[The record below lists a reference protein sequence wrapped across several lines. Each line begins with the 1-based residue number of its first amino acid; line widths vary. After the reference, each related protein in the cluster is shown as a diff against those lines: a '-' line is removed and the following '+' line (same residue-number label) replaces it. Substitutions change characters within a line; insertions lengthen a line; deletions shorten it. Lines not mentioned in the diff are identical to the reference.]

1 MEKQKMNLDIIPYEE
16 LLSIGNCAQV
26 DSLRRWLDREEIVYM
41 LDSKGHPLVLR
52 EYITER
58 FQRKGTFSQ

>member
-1 MEKQKMNLDIIPYEE
+1 
-16 LLSIGNCAQV
+16 V